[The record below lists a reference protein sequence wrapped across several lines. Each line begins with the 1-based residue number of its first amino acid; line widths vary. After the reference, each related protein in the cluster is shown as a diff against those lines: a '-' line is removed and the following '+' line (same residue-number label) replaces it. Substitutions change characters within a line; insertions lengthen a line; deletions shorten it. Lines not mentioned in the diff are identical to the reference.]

1 MCSLDARS
9 KEQSNHPFA
18 MFAIH
23 FEEEEGSEKVRL
35 NQSAAVKGK
44 NPLVRA

>member
-1 MCSLDARS
+1 MCLVDASS

-23 FEEEEGSEKVRL
+23 FEDEEGSEKVRL
-35 NQSAAVKGK
+35 NQFAAVKVK